1 MVYAAMDSSLGP
13 ALVLIAQILPAFFL
27 MPVASHILD
36 RYDRR
41 RVILAT
47 TVSNG
52 ALALVMASC
61 LAALPVAWLFA
72 LFILYSASVTTFVI
86 ASSALLPMVV
96 GQADLSRANCL
107 IQATPCVMLVLSGAA
122 VSADGLTGLG
132 AQGELVVVAATFFAS
147 AAVLGKTGSL
157 RSLPQAG
164 ASRESGDW
172 FQSFIGGMCYLFR
185 NRELARVFAIRMTIY
200 VGVGG
205 QVLLSIFS
213 EEFFK
218 LGESG
223 TGLLYMA
230 RGLGMLVGGLGL
242 VHLVLAKGLRPTD
255 AIGIG
260 LALFGLGYLIASA
273 VSGFG
278 IGAVALLLG
287 LGFVGE

>member
-1 MVYAAMDSSLGP
+1 MELRTAGYSTLLFRHRNFALLFVSQVFAYLAIWTANIVMLHVVYAAMDSSLGP
-13 ALVLIAQILPAFFL
+13 ALVLTAQILPAFFL

-52 ALALVMASC
+52 ALALVMTSC

-72 LFILYSASVTTFVI
+72 LFILYSASVTMFVI

-96 GQADLSRANCL
+96 AQADLSRANCL

-132 AQGELVVVAATFFAS
+132 AQGDLVVVAATFSAS

-164 ASRESGDW
+164 ASRQSGDW
-172 FQSFIGGMCYLFR
+172 FQSFIGGLCYLFR

-218 LGESG
+218 LGERCCRNTAIRSIWR
-223 TGLLYMA
+223 A
-230 RGLGMLVGGLGL
+230 SCPPN
-242 VHLVLAKGLRPTD
+242 KG
-255 AIGIG
+255 
-260 LALFGLGYLIASA
+260 SA
-273 VSGFG
+273 PRCKAPSP
-278 IGAVALLLG
+278 
-287 LGFVGE
+287 